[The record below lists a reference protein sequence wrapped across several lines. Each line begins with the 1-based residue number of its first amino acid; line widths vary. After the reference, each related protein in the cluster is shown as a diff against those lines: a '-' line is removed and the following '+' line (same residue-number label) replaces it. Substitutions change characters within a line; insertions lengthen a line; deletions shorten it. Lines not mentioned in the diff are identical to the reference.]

1 MTHKHNPLSA
11 YFRAPKLYTP
21 IPSRGK
27 FYTPDVVEMPENG
40 ELPVFPMTAR
50 DEMIMK
56 NPDALLNGEAVS
68 EVIKSC
74 VPNVKNVKRM
84 MSSDVDVLLV
94 AIQGATYGD
103 DVDIKATCPKCNQE
117 QEVVASVEAA
127 IQSMAVLE
135 DSYQVEHQGL
145 VVEIRPF
152 TYEST
157 IQAGIANFQ
166 STRSLQ
172 SLADIEDEMDR
183 LRLFNDNFKKI
194 AALNFRL
201 ITDSV
206 ASITLPGT
214 NGDYQIVTDRIH
226 IQEFMENTEAGLGK
240 KIEEKIKEVNKI
252 GINHEMQV
260 MCSTPECAVDG
271 ESYVFTSNV
280 NFDPVNFF
288 TAS

>member
-1 MTHKHNPLSA
+1 MTNKHNPLSA

-68 EVIKSC
+68 EVIRSC

-103 DVDIKATCPKCNQE
+103 DIDIKATCPKCNQE

-127 IQSMAVLE
+127 IQSMAILE
-135 DSYQVEHQGL
+135 KSYQVEHQGL
-145 VVEIRPF
+145 IVEIRPF
-152 TYEST
+152 TYDST
-157 IQAGIANFQ
+157 ISAGIANFQ

-172 SLADIEDEMDR
+172 SLGDIQDEMQR
-183 LRLFNDNFKKI
+183 LKVFNENFVKI
-194 AALNFRL
+194 AALNFKL
-201 ITDSV
+201 IADSV
-206 ASITLPGT
+206 ASVTLPDVD
-214 NGDYQIVTDRIH
+214 GDQQVVTDRAH
-226 IQEFMENTEAGLGK
+226 ILEFMENTDSRLGK
-240 KIEEKIKEVNKI
+240 QVEEKIKEINKI
-252 GINHEMQV
+252 GINHEMSV
-260 MCSTPECAVDG
+260 VCSTPECAVDG
-271 ESYVFTSNV
+271 ENFVFTSSV

>member
-1 MTHKHNPLSA
+1 
-11 YFRAPKLYTP
+11 
-21 IPSRGK
+21 
-27 FYTPDVVEMPENG
+27 MPETG

-68 EVIKSC
+68 EVVKSC

-103 DVDIKATCPKCNQE
+103 DIDIKATCPKCNQE

-135 DSYQVEHQGL
+135 KSYQVDHQGL
-145 VVEIRPF
+145 TVEIRPF
-152 TYEST
+152 TYDST
-157 IQAGIANFQ
+157 IHAGIDNFQ

-172 SLADIEDEMDR
+172 SLADITDEMQR
-183 LRLFNDNFKKI
+183 LTVFNDNFKKI
-194 AALNFRL
+194 AALNFKL
-201 ITDSV
+201 IADSV
-206 ASITLPGT
+206 ASISIPSPA
-214 NGDYQIVTDRIH
+214 GDQVVTDRAH
-226 IQEFMENTEAGLGK
+226 ILEFMENTESSLGK
-240 KIEEKIKEVNKI
+240 KIEEKIKEINKI

-260 MCSTPECAVDG
+260 MCNTPACAVDG
-271 ESYVFTSNV
+271 ENFVFTSSV

>member
-1 MTHKHNPLSA
+1 MSNKHNPLSA

-21 IPSRGK
+21 IPSAGK
-27 FYTPDVVEMPENG
+27 FYTPDIVEMPETG

-68 EVIKSC
+68 EVVKSC

-103 DVDIKATCPKCNQE
+103 EIDIKATCPKCNQE

-135 DSYQVEHQGL
+135 KSYQVEHQGL

-152 TYEST
+152 TYDST

-172 SLADIEDEMDR
+172 SLADITDEMQR
-183 LRLFNDNFKKI
+183 LTVFNDNFKKI
-194 AALNFRL
+194 AALNFKL
-201 ITDSV
+201 IADSV
-206 ASITLPGT
+206 ASISIPSPA
-214 NGDYQIVTDRIH
+214 GDQVVTDRAH
-226 IQEFMENTEAGLGK
+226 ILEFMENTESSLGK
-240 KIEEKIKEVNKI
+240 KIEEKIKEINKI

-260 MCSTPECAVDG
+260 MCNNPECAVDG
-271 ESYVFTSNV
+271 ENYVFTSSV

>member
-1 MTHKHNPLSA
+1 MTNKHNPLSA

-27 FYTPDVVEMPENG
+27 FYTPDVVEMPETG

-68 EVIKSC
+68 EVIRSC

-103 DVDIKATCPKCNQE
+103 DIDIKATCPKCNQE

-127 IQSMAVLE
+127 IQSMAILE
-135 DSYQVEHQGL
+135 KSYQVEHQGL
-145 VVEIRPF
+145 IVEIRPF
-152 TYEST
+152 TYDST
-157 IQAGIANFQ
+157 ISAGIANFQ

-172 SLADIEDEMDR
+172 SLGDIQDEMQR
-183 LRLFNDNFKKI
+183 LKVFNENFVKI
-194 AALNFRL
+194 AALNFKL
-201 ITDSV
+201 IADSV
-206 ASITLPGT
+206 ASVTLPDVD
-214 NGDYQIVTDRIH
+214 GDQQVVTDRAH
-226 IQEFMENTEAGLGK
+226 ILEFMENTDSRLGK
-240 KIEEKIKEVNKI
+240 QVEEKIKEINKI
-252 GINHEMQV
+252 GINHEMSV
-260 MCSTPECAVDG
+260 VCSTPECAVDG
-271 ESYVFTSNV
+271 ENFVFTSSV